1 MLRSTTSSWCLY
13 ATSSAPCM
21 SFLEPYCDLGAPGQS
36 TLNSGLAMSV
46 TCRLYLARIFC
57 ASAISASEEAWR
69 FLPHISRSSTHCRP
83 KSFAITEHAWSKSC
97 EISSEITEILKGD
110 CDADALPKSGRV
122 AQAAAA
128 IPAPAIK
135 LRLETPSMF
144 LLFPNIRPGVTHWC

>member
-1 MLRSTTSSWCLY
+1 
-13 ATSSAPCM
+13 
-21 SFLEPYCDLGAPGQS
+21 DLGAPGQS

-69 FLPHISRSSTHCRP
+69 FLPHISRSSTQCKP

-97 EISSEITEILKGD
+97 EISSEITDILTGD
-110 CDADALPKSGRV
+110 CDATAIRKRGR
-122 AQAAAA
+122 AAKAAAV

-144 LLFPNIRPGVTHWC
+144 LLFPYDGPRVN

>member
-1 MLRSTTSSWCLY
+1 
-13 ATSSAPCM
+13 M
-21 SFLEPYCDLGAPGQS
+21 SFLDPYWDLGAPVQS

-57 ASAISASEEAWR
+57 ASAISASVETWR

-110 CDADALPKSGRV
+110 CDAVAIPKSGGA
-122 AQAAAA
+122 AQAAAV

-135 LRLETPSMF
+135 LRLETPLMF
-144 LLFPNIRPGVTHWC
+144 LPFPDDKPTIELH